1 MKFCVFAYVKIYFC
15 ISRLNT
21 SPKDTSYGSY
31 WTHTQPNSAKRE
43 VYDSNMDESS
53 FHSSVY
59 EALIAT
65 LRFPKQAF
73 YGSWSQI
80 FNNNV
85 EIACKVKI
93 RLNIKSSI
101 QMLFS
106 IIYHFLYLS

>member
-1 MKFCVFAYVKIYFC
+1 MKLYVFAYIKFHFNIF
-15 ISRLNT
+15 RLNT

-65 LRFPKQAF
+65 LKFPKQAF

-93 RLNIKSSI
+93 ILSIKSSI
-101 QMLFS
+101 QLLFG
-106 IIYHFLYLS
+106 ILYHL